1 MSDVGHPRGQE
12 TPWKMKRIKF
22 AILACALTA
31 VSLTPSLAASS
42 AQRRVLDFTL
52 VNGTKYTI
60 LELYVSPTS
69 DDAWGEDVLGKDVLA
84 PGEEV
89 EITFSRS
96 ETTCSW
102 DLKIVDED
110 KDEVEWEKFNLCE
123 ASEIT
128 LKYENGKAT
137 AIIK

>member
-1 MSDVGHPRGQE
+1 MTGTLRAGDIP
-12 TPWKMKRIKF
+12 TMKRIKF

-31 VSLTPSLAASS
+31 VSLTASVAASS
-42 AQRRVLDFTL
+42 QRRVLDFTL
-52 VNGTKYTI
+52 VNSTKYTI
-60 LELYVSPTS
+60 LELYVSPTN
-69 DDAWGEDVLGKDVLA
+69 DDKWGEDVLGEDILK
-84 PGEEV
+84 PGEKLD
-89 EITFSRS
+89 ISFSRG
-96 ETTCSW
+96 ETTCMW

>member
-1 MSDVGHPRGQE
+1 MN
-12 TPWKMKRIKF
+12 RIKF

-31 VSLTPSLAASS
+31 VSLTSSVAASS
-42 AQRRVLDFTL
+42 QRRVLDFTL
-52 VNGTKYTI
+52 VNSTKYTI
-60 LELYVSPTS
+60 VELYVSPAN
-69 DDAWGEDVLGKDVLA
+69 DDKWGEDVLGKDVLK

-89 EITFSRS
+89 EITFSRGES
-96 ETTCSW
+96 TCMW
-102 DLKIVDED
+102 DMKIVDED

>member
-1 MSDVGHPRGQE
+1 
-12 TPWKMKRIKF
+12 MKYIKF
-22 AILACALTA
+22 AVLTLALAA
-31 VSLTPSLAASS
+31 LAASS
-42 AQRRVLDFTL
+42 PLAAPQRRVLDFTL

-60 LELYVSPTS
+60 MQLYVSPTR
-69 DDAWGEDVLGKDVLA
+69 DDKWGEDVLGEDVLK

-89 EITFSRS
+89 EITFSRA
-96 ETTCSW
+96 ETTCMW

-128 LKYENGKAT
+128 LKYENGKPT
-137 AIIK
+137 AIVK